1 MPPIYI
7 GESERKL
14 RDRFIEQ
21 KGYVKNKITSK
32 CTGAHFNLK
41 GHSSRDM
48 EIMIIEKIFNNDPQ
62 FRKQREKMFIQKF
75 NTKFRGLN
83 KLNGG

>member
-14 RDRFIEQ
+14 RDRFIEH
-21 KGYVKNKITSK
+21 KGYVNNKITSK
-32 CTGAHFNLK
+32 STGAHFNLK
-41 GHSSRDM
+41 GHSSSDM

-75 NTKFRGLN
+75 NTRYRGLN